1 MCISSLPQAK
11 WNLQSLQQLS
21 WDNEVWCSSLFSFPH
36 RSILPPLHPSTSPS
50 LNLSTLHLSI
60 PQPIH
65 PFTYPSLNL
74 SIPSPIHPST
84 LHLSIP
90 PPSHM
95 HTQPVYHLTRQ
106 PLLLYLAHIVLVE
119 NARLLGHRAVR
130 TIFPVETNL
139 ILRGLSAKCECHFC
153 ALSLG
158 MVGSAMLLRSAK
170 TAGAALSNTVGQD
183 FQTDG

>member
-1 MCISSLPQAK
+1 MVSIPL
-11 WNLQSLQQLS
+11 
-21 WDNEVWCSSLFSFPH
+21 SFPH

-50 LNLSTLHLSI
+50 LHPSIPHLSI
-60 PQPIH
+60 PQPLH
-65 PFTYPSLNL
+65 PFTYPSL
-74 SIPSPIHPST
+74 
-84 LHLSIP
+84 HLSIP
-90 PPSHM
+90 PPFTPSHM

-119 NARLLGHRAVR
+119 NARLLGHRVVR
-130 TIFPVETNL
+130 SIFPVETNF
-139 ILRGLSAKCECHFC
+139 ILRGLSAKFECHFC

>member
-21 WDNEVWCSSLFSFPH
+21 WDNEVWSFPSPTPPSLNL
-36 RSILPPLHPSTSPS
+36 SIPQPLHPSTSPS
-50 LNLSTLHLSI
+50 LNLSILPSFTSPSLNLSTFPQPLYPSTFPFLNLSILHLSI
-60 PQPIH
+60 PPSLH
-65 PFTYPSLNL
+65 VPSTSPSLNL
-74 SIPSPIHPST
+74 SIPQPLHPST
-84 LHLSIP
+84 SPPFTSPSLHLSIP

-130 TIFPVETNL
+130 TIFPVETERT
-139 ILRGLSAKCECHFC
+139 ISE
-153 ALSLG
+153 
-158 MVGSAMLLRSAK
+158 
-170 TAGAALSNTVGQD
+170 T
-183 FQTDG
+183 